1 MIFLSELEALDY
13 DIVFCTETWREERE
27 EHCLTP
33 SGHHIYLSGG
43 DGHRG
48 VGICIS
54 PSFFKRMKHI
64 HFHAYSSRVSCL
76 HFEIVDTKFVAIVC
90 YMPTS
95 WDTDAAVEENY
106 SLLDLFILN
115 AERINAIP
123 ILGGDFNASIGAP
136 KPGDDLTLIGAC
148 GNGARNRRGARMIHW
163 IFEHGLQVLNR
174 LDSTM
179 TIEECWT
186 CRRAMDGGLV
196 QLDFLLASLRVRVVR
211 AWVDQSLPVGVDH
224 RCVHSFIRICG
235 LRLAQI
241 KRCTKLK
248 HWQPDLDENG
258 TPSGFHTTVATAL
271 TKLPAVSAEGLEQCL
286 VVAGRNHGR
295 HGSQHLRFVPS
306 RLLADLRLRRRQT
319 NDPQNQ
325 KQLSFQIRKL
335 HRKELRDWKSNQLER
350 LLKQSSKW
358 KILRTMDNGTG
369 RWLPQQPQRHFVHK
383 SPPAHPYLGRRI
395 GEASNPGP
403 TNQAQRQRTLHALT
417 QMGIVPQREDTF
429 HSPREDAIGESTPPM
444 VGPNWQAQGPPE
456 EPDLPPPQAARSWL
470 YVPLLLHAAGELH
483 ATAVSAWA
491 QHPSFAAVWPQW
503 VAHLRRAVA
512 LPHSRLRAAT
522 FIQAAAMNTSPVW
535 PHQAFR
541 DLAPQDLCDITGA
554 VCRCRDPSG
563 YIPAPFQEVLLQ
575 LYGGEAL
582 CLELDRHLH
591 QASTQARGRAH
602 VPEDP
607 VPAEDLEPMECPDT
621 QLASVA
627 GAHNAGGRR
636 RRRRAQRP
644 TPRPVVRHAPQLP
657 AVSLYT
663 ELRRRV
669 LTLQAPP
676 APLRGALKT
685 ALRDGLERIRRDPA
699 SSEGWALFLLAP
711 RMLLYRQ
718 QGENKIALEE
728 LHRRVAAL
736 AAGHHQQ
743 LLDEA
748 AAAATCNS
756 RHTSR
761 KKARD
766 EVQIRAERAAAL
778 AQPGELSAAS
788 SALTAPPLAPANAAT
803 VAALRDPDRRPPTC
817 QVPLPE
823 AIAAPPLHLNQAKL
837 VANLRSAR
845 RGAAAG
851 PSGTTTEHLRVL
863 LDDEES
869 AQLLYDAAQCLAS
882 GDIPQDILRGL
893 RLGRMVALQKPDGG
907 VRGLVMSDVFRRL
920 VGRTLAQQ
928 FSGPFNTFC
937 APFQYALSAR
947 AGTEALAR
955 AVRIASEANGRTTV
969 LSIDGVGAYDHIS
982 RSCMLQ
988 GLQSDPSLATLSPY
1002 VRQFYGEPSTY
1013 LFYDEAGAAHEIQQ
1027 GEGGEQGDPLMPALY
1042 AVGQHRALLQ
1052 VHSELQAGENLFAYL
1067 DDIYL
1072 TCPPERA
1079 GALFA
1084 SITAALRD
1092 AANVQVH
1099 LGKTR
1104 AWNEAGEEPSSLLAI
1119 LPAAS
1124 RSVAW
1129 TGSWALPTHEQGV
1142 TVLGTPLGHR
1152 DFVAAALGRKQDDQ
1166 ALLFQ
1171 RIPAVPHL
1179 QSAWLLLLLC
1189 ALPRCNYL
1197 LRALPPATTA
1207 TYAAAHDKEVLRCL
1221 TQLLG
1226 VSWGD
1231 NVALPRGQAQLP
1243 LHFGG
1248 LGLRAATASCA
1259 AAHWASWAD
1268 SLPVIGSRHPHLL
1281 ASILPA
1287 LQGGAS
1293 VWPSVTAANLATAA
1307 LTHHGF
1313 RPPSWL
1319 ALAEGARPPL
1329 ISEQRIFGDFARG
1342 WQRAAMA
1349 PVDRE
1354 ALEMLFSEITP
1365 ASRALLLSQAGPGGS
1380 TVLTTLPTRPEY
1392 YMGDDVFRV
1401 TLLRRLRW
1409 PLPPTARVCRCGGEL
1424 DILGDHRAACA
1435 TAGVLV
1441 RRAVPV
1447 ERVVAQICR
1456 EAGGRVATDVFLRE
1470 LNLGLPITDARRLE
1484 VVANGLPS
1492 FHGAQ
1497 VAVDVTLVCPIQ
1509 RDGCPRPGADTEPG
1523 LALAQAE
1530 ERKSRTYPEFGQQGR
1545 CKLVVL
1551 ALEVGGRWST
1561 ATQTFLR
1568 ALARGRALA
1577 SPSHSRAALAHA
1589 LQRRWGQMLTVAAN
1603 TAFSSSLLE
1612 LPATAVPSAGAL
1624 PPPLAE
1630 VVADAR
1636 WT

>member
-1 MIFLSELEALDY
+1 M
-13 DIVFCTETWREERE
+13 
-27 EHCLTP
+27 
-33 SGHHIYLSGG
+33 
-43 DGHRG
+43 
-48 VGICIS
+48 
-54 PSFFKRMKHI
+54 
-64 HFHAYSSRVSCL
+64 
-76 HFEIVDTKFVAIVC
+76 
-90 YMPTS
+90 TS
-95 WDTDAAVEENY
+95 LAPFADAATHRAT
-106 SLLDLFILN
+106 SRPLFKKCSSN
-115 AERINAIP
+115 SME
-123 ILGGDFNASIGAP
+123 
-136 KPGDDLTLIGAC
+136 
-148 GNGARNRRGARMIHW
+148 ARH
-163 IFEHGLQVLNR
+163 
-174 LDSTM
+174 
-179 TIEECWT
+179 
-186 CRRAMDGGLV
+186 
-196 QLDFLLASLRVRVVR
+196 
-211 AWVDQSLPVGVDH
+211 
-224 RCVHSFIRICG
+224 
-235 LRLAQI
+235 
-241 KRCTKLK
+241 
-248 HWQPDLDENG
+248 
-258 TPSGFHTTVATAL
+258 
-271 TKLPAVSAEGLEQCL
+271 
-286 VVAGRNHGR
+286 
-295 HGSQHLRFVPS
+295 
-306 RLLADLRLRRRQT
+306 
-319 NDPQNQ
+319 
-325 KQLSFQIRKL
+325 
-335 HRKELRDWKSNQLER
+335 
-350 LLKQSSKW
+350 
-358 KILRTMDNGTG
+358 
-369 RWLPQQPQRHFVHK
+369 
-383 SPPAHPYLGRRI
+383 
-395 GEASNPGP
+395 
-403 TNQAQRQRTLHALT
+403 
-417 QMGIVPQREDTF
+417 
-429 HSPREDAIGESTPPM
+429 
-444 VGPNWQAQGPPE
+444 
-456 EPDLPPPQAARSWL
+456 
-470 YVPLLLHAAGELH
+470 
-483 ATAVSAWA
+483 SAWN
-491 QHPSFAAVWPQW
+491 W
-503 VAHLRRAVA
+503 
-512 LPHSRLRAAT
+512 T
-522 FIQAAAMNTSPVW
+522 DTSN
-535 PHQAFR
+535 
-541 DLAPQDLCDITGA
+541 
-554 VCRCRDPSG
+554 
-563 YIPAPFQEVLLQ
+563 
-575 LYGGEAL
+575 
-582 CLELDRHLH
+582 
-591 QASTQARGRAH
+591 QASTQTRGRAH

-607 VPAEDLEPMECPDT
+607 VPAEDMEPMECPDT

-627 GAHNAGGRR
+627 GATTAGGRR

-644 TPRPVVRHAPQLP
+644 TPRPAVQHAPQLP

-699 SSEGWALFLLAP
+699 SSEGWAMFLLAP

-778 AQPGELSAAS
+778 AQLGELSAAS

-837 VANLRSAR
+837 VANLRRAR

-955 AVRIASEANGRTTV
+955 AVRIASEVNGRTTV

-988 GLQSDPSLATLSPY
+988 GLQSDTSLATLSPY

-1207 TYAAAHDKEVLRCL
+1207 TYAAAHDNEVLRCL

-1226 VSWGD
+1226 VLSPSHAARNFPCILAGSACGLPRHL
-1231 NVALPRGQAQLP
+1231 ALP
-1243 LHFGG
+1243 
-1248 LGLRAATASCA
+1248 LGPIPCQSLGRATPTCLRAFCPLYKVVLACGHPLRRQTSPLQLSRTTDPGLPHGWPLLKEHARPSTANKESSAILRGGGSVPPWPLWTARPLRCSFLKSPLRLGHCCCPKRVRVAARCSPPYPRVLNTTWATTSSVSPCSAACVGPCPPLPACVAVVGSSTPWATTVPPAPLLGSSCA
-1259 AAHWASWAD
+1259 ARSPWK
-1268 SLPVIGSRHPHLL
+1268 GS
-1281 ASILPA
+1281 
-1287 LQGGAS
+1287 
-1293 VWPSVTAANLATAA
+1293 
-1307 LTHHGF
+1307 
-1313 RPPSWL
+1313 
-1319 ALAEGARPPL
+1319 
-1329 ISEQRIFGDFARG
+1329 
-1342 WQRAAMA
+1342 
-1349 PVDRE
+1349 
-1354 ALEMLFSEITP
+1354 
-1365 ASRALLLSQAGPGGS
+1365 
-1380 TVLTTLPTRPEY
+1380 
-1392 YMGDDVFRV
+1392 
-1401 TLLRRLRW
+1401 
-1409 PLPPTARVCRCGGEL
+1409 
-1424 DILGDHRAACA
+1424 
-1435 TAGVLV
+1435 
-1441 RRAVPV
+1441 
-1447 ERVVAQICR
+1447 
-1456 EAGGRVATDVFLRE
+1456 
-1470 LNLGLPITDARRLE
+1470 
-1484 VVANGLPS
+1484 
-1492 FHGAQ
+1492 
-1497 VAVDVTLVCPIQ
+1497 
-1509 RDGCPRPGADTEPG
+1509 
-1523 LALAQAE
+1523 
-1530 ERKSRTYPEFGQQGR
+1530 
-1545 CKLVVL
+1545 
-1551 ALEVGGRWST
+1551 
-1561 ATQTFLR
+1561 
-1568 ALARGRALA
+1568 
-1577 SPSHSRAALAHA
+1577 
-1589 LQRRWGQMLTVAAN
+1589 
-1603 TAFSSSLLE
+1603 
-1612 LPATAVPSAGAL
+1612 
-1624 PPPLAE
+1624 
-1630 VVADAR
+1630 
-1636 WT
+1636 

>member
-1 MIFLSELEALDY
+1 M
-13 DIVFCTETWREERE
+13 
-27 EHCLTP
+27 
-33 SGHHIYLSGG
+33 
-43 DGHRG
+43 
-48 VGICIS
+48 
-54 PSFFKRMKHI
+54 
-64 HFHAYSSRVSCL
+64 
-76 HFEIVDTKFVAIVC
+76 
-90 YMPTS
+90 TS
-95 WDTDAAVEENY
+95 LAPFADAATHPAT
-106 SLLDLFILN
+106 SRPLFKKC
-115 AERINAIP
+115 
-123 ILGGDFNASIGAP
+123 S
-136 KPGDDLTLIGAC
+136 
-148 GNGARNRRGARMIHW
+148 
-163 IFEHGLQVLNR
+163 
-174 LDSTM
+174 
-179 TIEECWT
+179 
-186 CRRAMDGGLV
+186 
-196 QLDFLLASLRVRVVR
+196 
-211 AWVDQSLPVGVDH
+211 
-224 RCVHSFIRICG
+224 
-235 LRLAQI
+235 
-241 KRCTKLK
+241 
-248 HWQPDLDENG
+248 
-258 TPSGFHTTVATAL
+258 
-271 TKLPAVSAEGLEQCL
+271 
-286 VVAGRNHGR
+286 
-295 HGSQHLRFVPS
+295 
-306 RLLADLRLRRRQT
+306 
-319 NDPQNQ
+319 
-325 KQLSFQIRKL
+325 
-335 HRKELRDWKSNQLER
+335 
-350 LLKQSSKW
+350 
-358 KILRTMDNGTG
+358 
-369 RWLPQQPQRHFVHK
+369 
-383 SPPAHPYLGRRI
+383 
-395 GEASNPGP
+395 
-403 TNQAQRQRTLHALT
+403 
-417 QMGIVPQREDTF
+417 
-429 HSPREDAIGESTPPM
+429 
-444 VGPNWQAQGPPE
+444 
-456 EPDLPPPQAARSWL
+456 
-470 YVPLLLHAAGELH
+470 
-483 ATAVSAWA
+483 
-491 QHPSFAAVWPQW
+491 
-503 VAHLRRAVA
+503 
-512 LPHSRLRAAT
+512 
-522 FIQAAAMNTSPVW
+522 
-535 PHQAFR
+535 
-541 DLAPQDLCDITGA
+541 
-554 VCRCRDPSG
+554 
-563 YIPAPFQEVLLQ
+563 
-575 LYGGEAL
+575 
-582 CLELDRHLH
+582 
-591 QASTQARGRAH
+591 
-602 VPEDP
+602 
-607 VPAEDLEPMECPDT
+607 
-621 QLASVA
+621 
-627 GAHNAGGRR
+627 
-636 RRRRAQRP
+636 
-644 TPRPVVRHAPQLP
+644 RPVVRHAPQLP

-761 KKARD
+761 KKARG

-778 AQPGELSAAS
+778 AQLGELSAAS

-1027 GEGGEQGDPLMPALY
+1027 GEGDEQGDPLMPALY

-1142 TVLGTPLGHR
+1142 TVSAIGTSSQQPSAASRTTKPSSSNAFQRFRICKVLGCCSCSALCRGATISSVPFLLPPRRPMRPRMIRRCFGALHSSSVCLGAITSPSHAAKRNFPCILAGSACGLPRHLALPHIGPLGPIPCQS
-1152 DFVAAALGRKQDDQ
+1152 LGR
-1166 ALLFQ
+1166 AT
-1171 RIPAVPHL
+1171 PT
-1179 QSAWLLLLLC
+1179 C
-1189 ALPRCNYL
+1189 
-1197 LRALPPATTA
+1197 LRAFCPL
-1207 TYAAAHDKEVLRCL
+1207 YKVVLAC
-1221 TQLLG
+1221 G
-1226 VSWGD
+1226 H
-1231 NVALPRGQAQLP
+1231 P
-1243 LHFGG
+1243 L
-1248 LGLRAATASCA
+1248 RRQTS
-1259 AAHWASWAD
+1259 
-1268 SLPVIGSRHPHLL
+1268 P
-1281 ASILPA
+1281 
-1287 LQGGAS
+1287 LQ
-1293 VWPSVTAANLATAA
+1293 

-1365 ASRALLLSQAGPGGS
+1365 ASRTLLLSQAGPGGS

-1497 VAVDVTLVCPIQ
+1497 VAVDV
-1509 RDGCPRPGADTEPG
+1509 RRNGCVQSSVTAAPAPALTRSLAWPSPKPRSARV
-1523 LALAQAE
+1523 AL
-1530 ERKSRTYPEFGQQGR
+1530 
-1545 CKLVVL
+1545 
-1551 ALEVGGRWST
+1551 
-1561 ATQTFLR
+1561 TQSS
-1568 ALARGRALA
+1568 GSKDDA
-1577 SPSHSRAALAHA
+1577 SL
-1589 LQRRWGQMLTVAAN
+1589 
-1603 TAFSSSLLE
+1603 
-1612 LPATAVPSAGAL
+1612 
-1624 PPPLAE
+1624 
-1630 VVADAR
+1630 
-1636 WT
+1636 